1 MKLIFTL
8 LILIVSLQIGAA
20 QEMNRSD
27 SLQLQDG
34 VWVMGRVYR
43 YHKSGNILLENSRG
57 YIQSYKAKDIRQVI
71 IHLPEKERKGE
82 IESEER
88 PLKERCEKT
97 YAFRE
102 HGFYSITYAGTIN
115 GIGYNNNGEVQLGL
129 SLQQV
134 AGFQWNR
141 MLGAGIGIGLE
152 NFSVGNANGPLV
164 LPVYAEARGY
174 FLKKNTTPYYAL
186 NVGYG
191 FSFKDEDQRILKAQ
205 GGWLLHPAI
214 GFRMGARDGVNF
226 LFDVG
231 YKFQHLTL
239 TRDFTQGSRDYQ
251 VQNLLY
257 KRFSVR
263 LGLIF

>member
-8 LILIVSLQIGAA
+8 LILVVSLQMGAA
-20 QEMNRSD
+20 QILYFTD

-34 VWVMGRVYR
+34 SWRTGRVN
-43 YHKSGNILLENSRG
+43 HFTQGGKVTLENVRG
-57 YIQSYKAKDIRQVI
+57 FVQSYRMKDIRQLMV
-71 IHLPEKERKGE
+71 HLPDNQQEKAIK
-82 IESEER
+82 SKDR
-88 PLKERCEKT
+88 PGKERCEKP

-102 HGFYSITYAGTIN
+102 HGFYGITYAGTIN
-115 GIGYNNNGEVQLGL
+115 GIGYNSEMQIGL

-134 AGFQWNR
+134 TGFQWNR
-141 MLGAGIGIGLE
+141 MLGAGIGVGVE

-174 FLKKNTTPYYAL
+174 FLQKNTTPL

-191 FSFKDEDQRILKAQ
+191 FAFKDEDQRILKAQ
-205 GGWLLHPAI
+205 GGWLVHPAI